1 MRGIILYIITKL
13 LNYEV
18 SFFSFNFVFTVTAGK
33 TLVAGV
39 EFGGWGEGGLFEPD
53 GVCDGR
59 DSNFIDSNGNY
70 KSEIR
75 HQISDIKTPL
85 CFYLIY
91 DFLYLIYY
99 LAITTAVAGGVLGG
113 EVLGNSAGGVGDCK
127 VSGFRFQ
134 I

>member
-1 MRGIILYIITKL
+1 MKYLFLVLILFL
-13 LNYEV
+13 PSQL
-18 SFFSFNFVFTVTAGK
+18 GK
-33 TLVAGV
+33 HWWPEWSLV
-39 EFGGWGEGGLFEPD
+39 D
-53 GVCDGR
+53 GVRVDY
-59 DSNFIDSNGNY
+59 SNGNY

-127 VSGFRFQ
+127 ISGFRFQ